1 MIEMNVNQIYPNLGI
16 SKDILGITANSKR
29 VRENYIFV
37 AIKGNKQNGKKYI
50 KEALERGACLIITDQ
65 MVLGNYNHVRVRNA
79 KAEYVKLLQ
88 TFYHYTHDIYTV
100 AVTGTD
106 GKTTTAK
113 ILNNIY
119 N

>member
-65 MVLGNYNHVRVRNA
+65 MVLGNYTLQVGLGENQLM
-79 KAEYVKLLQ
+79 LLQ
-88 TFYHYTHDIYTV
+88 LL
-100 AVTGTD
+100 
-106 GKTTTAK
+106 KTQE
-113 ILNNIY
+113 
-119 N
+119 